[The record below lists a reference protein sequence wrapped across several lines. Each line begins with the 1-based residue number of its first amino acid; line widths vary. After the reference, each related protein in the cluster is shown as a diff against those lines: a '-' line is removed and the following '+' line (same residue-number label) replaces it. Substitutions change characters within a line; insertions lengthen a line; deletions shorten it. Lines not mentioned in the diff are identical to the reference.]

1 MVTSN
6 KIKGKLLT
14 LKRLKNMAT
23 ENGWSLT
30 TTPSVFETKLL
41 KASEVKQVTP
51 YYTGATD
58 SSGLYIKSF
67 YGNGNYVSNYKDDQL
82 VLDSDI
88 DYKNITI
95 STITY
100 TASNMDAM
108 GGLHIEANVTYTDGS
123 SETITD

>member
-67 YGNGNYVSNYKDDQL
+67 YSVAPVTIIVSQ
-82 VLDSDI
+82 SI
-88 DYKNITI
+88 DGQTLTANITGNTTGGTYADNKI
-95 STITY
+95 TWDNLTAMNFSGYAYYSTR
-100 TASNMDAM
+100 
-108 GGLHIEANVTYTDGS
+108 TDNF
-123 SETITD
+123 E